1 LHVHRWCGENPSP
14 KVVVLVH
21 GIGGH
26 GGQFADLAA
35 RLVALGYDAYA
46 PDLPGHGR
54 SPGARGWI
62 PAWEA
67 FPGSLGS
74 LLDHIGAAGGCS
86 QLPVL
91 LGHSLGGTV
100 AVDLA
105 LRDPTRIRGLILSN
119 PATGAEGVAP
129 WRLLVAR
136 SLSRL
141 WPRFALDTGIPME
154 ALSRDPVALTRLA
167 ADPLRHGR
175 CTARLG
181 SEFLLAAERI
191 RRHAASLTTPLL
203 VLQSGADTITPPDAA
218 ESFFQAVGAA
228 EKTWRLYPQS
238 YHELFDDLD
247 REQVLADLVAWVE
260 SHGG

>member
-1 LHVHRWCGENPSP
+1 
-14 KVVVLVH
+14 VLVH

-35 RLVALGYDAYA
+35 HLVARGYDVYA
-46 PDLPGHGR
+46 PDLPGHGH

-62 PAWEA
+62 PTWEA

-74 LLDHIGAAGGCS
+74 LLDHIGAAGGGS
-86 QLPVL
+86 RLPVV

-129 WRLLVAR
+129 WKLLVAR

-141 WPRFALDTGIPME
+141 WPRFALETGIPMV
-154 ALSRDPVALTRLA
+154 ALSRDPEVLARLA

-191 RRHAASLTTPLL
+191 RRHAADLTTPLL
-203 VLQSGADTITPPDAA
+203 VLQSGADTITPPAAA
-218 ESFFQAVGAA
+218 ETFFQAVGAA
-228 EKTWRLYPQS
+228 DKTFRLYPQS
-238 YHELFDDLD
+238 FHELFDDLD
-247 REQVLADLVAWVE
+247 REQVLEDLVGWVE
-260 SHGG
+260 AHGG

>member
-1 LHVHRWCGENPSP
+1 VL
-14 KVVVLVH
+14 VLVH

-35 RLVALGYDAYA
+35 HLVSLGYDVYA

-54 SPGARGWI
+54 SPGPRGWI
-62 PAWEA
+62 PAWES
-67 FPGSLGS
+67 FRCSLGS
-74 LLDHIGAAGGCS
+74 LLDHIKPAGGTS
-86 QLPVL
+86 PPPVL

-105 LRDPTRIRGLILSN
+105 LREPARLRGVILSN

-136 SLSRL
+136 ALSGL
-141 WPRFALDTGIPME
+141 WPRFALETGIPMD
-154 ALSRDPVALTRLA
+154 ALSRDPQALARLA

-181 SEFLLAAERI
+181 TEFLTAAERI
-191 RRHAASLTTPLL
+191 RCQAGQLTTPLL
-203 VLQSGADTITPPDAA
+203 VLQSGADTITPPEAA
-218 ESFFQAVGAA
+218 WSFFQAVGVAD
-228 EKTWRLYPQS
+228 KTWRFYPES
-238 YHELFDDLD
+238 CHELFDDLD
-247 REQVLADLVAWVE
+247 REQVLADLVAWLE
-260 SHGG
+260 AHGG